1 MKIRAG
7 FVSNS
12 SSSSFC
18 ILGVVASGVINSDI
32 KWDLPKGFVSEYGIS
47 DYDGELI
54 GMNPESLDENMT
66 IKQTKEYI
74 AKTLSESYGVEVK
87 PEEIHWHMD
96 GGYDG

>member
-7 FVSNS
+7 FISNS

-18 ILGVVASGVINSDI
+18 ILGVVADHDLNSEI
-32 KWDLPKGFVSEYGIS
+32 KWDLPKGFVYEYGIS
-47 DYDGELI
+47 DYDGEFI

-66 IKQTKEYI
+66 IKQHKEYI

-87 PEEIHWHMD
+87 SEEVSWHCD

>member
-18 ILGVVASGVINSDI
+18 ILGVEATKEISSDI
-32 KWDLPKGFVSEYGIS
+32 KWDLPKGFTSVYGIS

-54 GMNPESLDENMT
+54 GMYPEGIDENMT

-74 AKTLSESYGVEVK
+74 AKTLSESYGVKVI
-87 PEEIHWHMD
+87 PEDIRWHMD
-96 GGYDG
+96 GGYEG